1 MQFGAAALAP
11 LGVIAAAFEGT
22 KPLLWTLMTLFA
34 KGFTSLAGELNALAI
49 CGCWWERVELEE
61 EFMIGAVV
69 QELMVFL
76 F

>member
-1 MQFGAAALAP
+1 M
-11 LGVIAAAFEGT
+11 AAAFEGT

-49 CGCWWERVELEE
+49 CGCGREEE
-61 EFMIGAVV
+61 EFSGAVV
-69 QELMVFL
+69 VLVFL